1 MRRLGIIPLPRCV
14 HLVLG
19 SLLLAGCSYDPP
31 AKADHSSPA
40 YRADL
45 ARCDA
50 EGAREASKVTGAT
63 PWTFIKSP
71 FTYPPLKHARMR
83 ECMTRRGYVIE
94 E

>member
-1 MRRLGIIPLPRCV
+1 MRCPGPTTLFRPIRFALLP
-14 HLVLG
+14 
-19 SLLLAGCSYDPP
+19 LLLAGCSYDPP
-31 AKADHSSPA
+31 VKADRSSEK

-71 FTYPPLKHARMR
+71 FTYPPLKHAHMR
-83 ECMTRRGYVIE
+83 ECLTRRGYVIE